1 MARLKVVGSG
11 SKGNTYLLE
20 TSKETLIL
28 DLGCRWNDILES
40 LNYKIDNVVGVVVS
54 HAHG

>member
-1 MARLKVVGSG
+1 MPTLKIVGSS

-20 TSKETLIL
+20 TKGETLIL
-28 DLGCRWNDILES
+28 DLGCKWSDILES
-40 LNYKIDNVVGVVVS
+40 LNYKIDKVVGVVVS